1 MLRQNAAERR
11 HTKRSGDETECR
23 VAGLTHE
30 DAAAICD
37 QLGFS
42 TLDKSE
48 SRSRR
53 ACPPQWRNP
62 TDLIDVAIFV

>member
-11 HTKRSGDETECR
+11 HIKWSGDETERR
-23 VAGLTHE
+23 VVGLSHE

-42 TLDKSE
+42 TLEKSE
-48 SRSRR
+48 NHSRR
-53 ACPPQWRNP
+53 PCPPHWRNP